1 MFKRF
6 LLFVSAALL
15 LTSCDEPG
23 SSVENTQLSEQNAEM
38 TQTIKEL
45 REENT
50 RLQEQVTF
58 LQESV
63 NEEEARTN
71 LRETLNMTFK
81 LMAAMESEDT
91 AYIESV
97 SSPNVEITSSRN
109 AFVVR
114 HGDSSYEA
122 DFIKSMLWD
131 EFEFRGYDQKDSDHF
146 MLFIARTITTKGSE
160 GKIEYEFSFIR
171 SPEGE
176 WFFDGYIS

>member
-1 MFKRF
+1 MYKRF
-6 LLFVSAALL
+6 VLLISAAFL
-15 LTSCDEPG
+15 LTSCSEPDAFAQ
-23 SSVENTQLSEQNAEM
+23 NIQLSEQNAEM

-50 RLQEQVTF
+50 RLQEQITV

-63 NEEEARTN
+63 NDEKTRTN

-97 SSPNVEITSSRN
+97 SSPNVEIAASRN
-109 AFVVR
+109 ALVVQ
-114 HGDSSYEA
+114 HEDFSYESN
-122 DFIKSMLWD
+122 FIKSILWD
-131 EFEFRGYDQKDSDHF
+131 EFKFRGYNQKDSDHF
-146 MLFIARTITTKGSE
+146 MLFIAQTITTKGSE
-160 GKIEYEFSFIR
+160 GAIEYEFSFIR

-176 WFFDGYIS
+176 WLFDGYIS

>member
-1 MFKRF
+1 MYKRF
-6 LLFVSAALL
+6 VLLVSAAFL
-15 LTSCDEPG
+15 LTSCSEPG
-23 SSVENTQLSEQNAEM
+23 APAENTQLSEQNAEM

-45 REENT
+45 REGNT
-50 RLQEQVTF
+50 HLQEQITL

-63 NEEEARTN
+63 NDEETRTN

-97 SSPNVEITSSRN
+97 SSPNVEIAASRN
-109 AFVVR
+109 ALVVQ

-122 DFIKSMLWD
+122 NFIKSIPWD

-146 MLFIARTITTKGSE
+146 MLFIARIMSTKGSE
-160 GKIEYEFSFIR
+160 GTIEYEFSFIR

-176 WFFDGYIS
+176 WLFDGYIS

>member
-1 MFKRF
+1 MYKTIV
-6 LLFVSAALL
+6 LLVSAAFL
-15 LTSCDEPG
+15 LTSCSEAGAPA
-23 SSVENTQLSEQNAEM
+23 ENTQLSKQNAEM

-45 REENT
+45 REENS
-50 RLQEQVTF
+50 RLQEQITL

-63 NEEEARTN
+63 NDEESRTN

-91 AYIESV
+91 AYIKSI
-97 SSPNVEITSSRN
+97 SSPNVKIAASRN
-109 AFVVR
+109 ALVVQ

-122 DFIKSMLWD
+122 NFIKSILWD

-146 MLFIARTITTKGSE
+146 MLFVAKTMTTKGSE
-160 GKIEYEFSFIR
+160 GMIEYEFSFIR

-176 WFFDGYIS
+176 WLFDGYIS